1 MWVNNKERTA
11 ISFSFC
17 VGVESEREK
26 LGKTM
31 TVHGWRGFIYK
42 SVGAWRSNRPVP
54 PAPYQMN
61 LYWWC
66 TLSFVQ
72 CYMNPSRA
80 GGMMLMTV
88 GGGEQERKE
97 KRVEGAQGR
106 GNGRRSLEYKL

>member
-1 MWVNNKERTA
+1 MD
-11 ISFSFC
+11 
-17 VGVESEREK
+17 GVD
-26 LGKTM
+26 LFT
-31 TVHGWRGFIYK
+31 

-54 PAPYQMN
+54 PARYQMN

-88 GGGEQERKE
+88 GGGGSKNG
-97 KRVEGAQGR
+97 KKSALRVHKDAATEEGV
-106 GNGRRSLEYKL
+106 